1 MLRRIG
7 GAGGLL
13 LRRRAELRR
22 YLSRMA
28 APQMV
33 LELNAMLKDLAA
45 KDITEDMSAEQKKAI
60 RDARKAMKEQEK
72 AEKKEKKKAA
82 AAVAAATAADK
93 LVEAVSYLS
102 INDEPKQV
110 YGEYSLIQSSCSPEG
125 SGRTFTRVN
134 ELDESKADQQIWI
147 RARLH
152 HLRAA
157 AKNAFLVLRQ
167 RSSTVQAILAQTD
180 ATPKD
185 MVKWVLKNVTTE
197 SILDIKGTVK
207 LAEVK
212 SCTQTKV
219 EISVERLY
227 MVSKAGQPLPFLP
240 DDAARPDSEEG
251 VHVERN
257 TRLNARMVDL
267 RVMAH
272 QAVFR
277 VQSGVC
283 LLFREFLTREN
294 FVEIHT
300 PKLIGG
306 ASEGG
311 ANVFKLTYFDQP
323 ACLAQSPQLYKQMA
337 ICGDMERVFE
347 IGPVFR
353 AEHSYTH
360 RHLTEFTGLDF
371 EMAINEHYMEIVK
384 LIDRLFTCIFDGLNE
399 RFADEL
405 RAVNA
410 QYPFRAFEYRA
421 AGENLVLTYPEGVAL
436 LRESGVEMDDFEDLS
451 TETERKLGQIIKEKY
466 GVDFFIMT
474 EYPSAIRPF
483 YTMQSPKNPQYSNS
497 FDVFMRGEEII
508 SGAQRVHDSAV
519 LEKRVAAQGVDVET
533 LRDYINAFKYG
544 APPHGGCGVGLERVV
559 MLFLDIGNVRETSM
573 FPRDP
578 TRLTP

>member
-1 MLRRIG
+1 MLSRCCVLLQSRTGLRRSWG
-7 GAGGLL
+7 
-13 LRRRAELRR
+13 
-22 YLSRMA
+22 RMA
-28 APQMV
+28 AARGI
-33 LELNAMLKDLAA
+33 LELNAAMKDLAA
-45 KDITEDMSAEQKKAI
+45 KDITEDMSAEEKKSI
-60 RDARKAMKEQEK
+60 REARKAVKEQEK
-72 AEKKEKKKAA
+72 AQKKERKKT
-82 AAVAAATAADK
+82 AAATAAAAAADK
-93 LVEAVSYLS
+93 VVDAVSYLS
-102 INDEPKQV
+102 VDDEPSQV
-110 YGEYSLIQSSCSPEG
+110 YGEYKLIQSNCPPEG

-134 ELDESKADQQIWI
+134 ELDESKADQQIWV

-152 HLRAA
+152 NLRAVS
-157 AKNAFLVLRQ
+157 KNAFLVLRQ
-167 RSSTVQAILAQTD
+167 RSSTAQAILAQTD
-180 ATPKD
+180 ATPKE

-197 SILDIKGTVK
+197 SVLDIKGTVK

-219 EISVERLY
+219 EISVDRLY
-227 MVSKAGQPLPFLP
+227 VVSKAAQPLPFLP
-240 DDAARPDSEEG
+240 DDAARPESEEG

-257 TRLNARMVDL
+257 TRLNARMIDL

-277 VQSGVC
+277 VQSGIC
-283 LLFREFLTREN
+283 QLFREYLTGQN

-311 ANVFKLTYFDQP
+311 ADVFQLKYFDQP

-347 IGPVFR
+347 VGPVFR

-399 RFADEL
+399 RYADEL
-405 RAVNA
+405 AAVNA
-410 QYPFRAFEYRA
+410 QYPFEAFKHRP

-436 LRESGVEMDDFEDLS
+436 LRENGVEMGDFEDLS
-451 TETERKLGQIIKEKY
+451 TETERRLGQLVKEKY

-474 EYPSAIRPF
+474 EYPSAVRPF
-483 YTMQSPKNPQYSNS
+483 YTMQSPNDSRYSNS

-508 SGAQRVHDSAV
+508 SGAQRVHNPAV
-519 LEKRVAAQGVDVET
+519 LEKRIAAQGVDVET
-533 LRDYINAFKYG
+533 LRDYINAFKFG

-559 MLFLDIGNVRETSM
+559 MLFLNIGNIRETSM